1 MTRKNPGTLADFEP
15 EIEARARRIH
25 GQTLRNKRKKQQEQV
40 NSEETT
46 SAITE
51 ESTDSSQNPAIS
63 EATSTN
69 QVDANNAPKANPTL
83 NEAMGDQTIRELAA
97 APTVQQPLCITFPQG
112 ETPFQLKTGLIHL
125 LPTFHGL
132 PSESP
137 HKHLTEF
144 HLVCSSMKPQGV
156 SEDQIKLR
164 AFPFSLSGIAKEWLF
179 YLPSNS
185 ITTWTDLQSRFL
197 DRFFPAA
204 KASEIRRSILGIKQ
218 KHEESLYE
226 YWERYKKLCASC
238 PQHGL
243 SEQTLIQYFYE
254 GLLPMEMK
262 MIDAA
267 SGGALLNMT
276 PTQARELISTMAAN
290 SQQFGAISEPNRRVH
305 EVNNVS
311 IENRLNQLTNIVTS
325 LVTGKINP
333 GRACGICTMTD
344 HPTDCCPSLQE
355 ETVNAVGNFPGP
367 PQRPYN
373 PYGNT
378 YNPGWKDHPNFSY
391 AQNQRPNQA
400 SQQRSYQ
407 QHYQQPQKTSLELMI
422 EKLAASQ
429 EKMMEKLDASQEKS
443 ESRIQEVEKQVSQLA
458 QTVGRLESRGKLPSQ
473 TENNP
478 RANVSA
484 ITLRS
489 GTVVEPKAREK
500 EAEKGEEEEPL
511 PTKQDAEGPKASSS
525 VVQPP
530 FPSRL
535 VNRDKQA
542 EDKSILEM
550 FQKVEINMPLL
561 EVIRRIPRYAK
572 FLKDLCT
579 HKKRLTGKEKVNLGE
594 HVSAVFQ
601 RTLPPKMKDQGMF
614 AIPCKIGNIKIN
626 RAMCD
631 LGASINVMPLSL
643 YNSLSAK
650 PLKETRVTIQL
661 ADRSVI
667 YPEGLLENVLVEVEN
682 LIFPADFYVIKM
694 EQDRPNT
701 SSEILLGRPFLGTAN
716 TKIEVR
722 SGLLS
727 MEFDGQTVEFDVY
740 KAMRYPDNVE
750 RINSLDLFDPLV
762 EEFLETNYLNE
773 SCREFEHRDEEG
785 KREFEKLFTIHSST
799 VFTPLKPKM
808 LPSILQAPK
817 LELKQLPEHLKYAFL
832 GENETL
838 PVIISSGLSREEED
852 DLVEVLRAHKEAI
865 GWTIA
870 DIKGLS
876 PSTCMHKI
884 NIEEGAKPSREG
896 QRRLNPPMM
905 EVVKNEIQ
913 KLLDADVI
921 YPISDSKWV
930 SPIHVVPKKTGVTVV
945 ENSEGELVPTRVQ
958 NGWRVCIDYRKL
970 NSLTRKDHFP
980 LPFIDQMIE
989 RLAGKSHYC
998 CLDGFSGFFQIPVA
1012 PEDQEK
1018 TTFTCPFGTFAYR
1031 RMPFGLCNAPATFQR
1046 CMLSIFS
1053 DYVEK
1058 GIEVFMDDFTVYG
1071 NSFSECL
1078 LNLENVLNKCLEYN
1092 LVLNYEK
1099 CHFMVDKGLILGH
1112 IVSSSGIAVDKAK
1125 TDVIRSLPYP
1135 TTVRDIRSFLGHA
1148 GFYRR
1153 FIKDF
1158 SKIAQPL
1165 CTLLQK
1171 DQAFEFDERCR
1182 ESFDILKEKLVS
1194 APIVQPPNWDYPFEL
1209 MCDASDTSVGVV
1221 LGQKIGKEPH
1231 VIAYASRTLDAAQK
1245 NYSTTKKELFSII
1258 FALDKFRSYL
1268 LGTKIIVFSDHAAIR
1283 YLMNKKEAKPRLT
1296 RWILLLQEFDLEIK
1310 DKKGC
1315 ENLVADHLSRLPI
1328 STIDPPVREEFPEEN
1343 LMMAQSKEPWFADMV
1358 NYLAIGN
1365 PALYGRR

>member
-1 MTRKNPGTLADFEP
+1 M
-15 EIEARARRIH
+15 
-25 GQTLRNKRKKQQEQV
+25 
-40 NSEETT
+40 
-46 SAITE
+46 
-51 ESTDSSQNPAIS
+51 
-63 EATSTN
+63 AT
-69 QVDANNAPKANPTL
+69 
-83 NEAMGDQTIRELAA
+83 
-97 APTVQQPLCITFPQG
+97 
-112 ETPFQLKTGLIHL
+112 
-125 LPTFHGL
+125 
-132 PSESP
+132 
-137 HKHLTEF
+137 
-144 HLVCSSMKPQGV
+144 
-156 SEDQIKLR
+156 
-164 AFPFSLSGIAKEWLF
+164 
-179 YLPSNS
+179 
-185 ITTWTDLQSRFL
+185 
-197 DRFFPAA
+197 
-204 KASEIRRSILGIKQ
+204 
-218 KHEESLYE
+218 
-226 YWERYKKLCASC
+226 
-238 PQHGL
+238 
-243 SEQTLIQYFYE
+243 
-254 GLLPMEMK
+254 
-262 MIDAA
+262 
-267 SGGALLNMT
+267 
-276 PTQARELISTMAAN
+276 N
-290 SQQFGAISEPNRRVH
+290 SQQFSSEPSRRVH
-305 EVNNVS
+305 EVSTVS
-311 IENRLNQLTNIVTS
+311 LENKIDQLTNIVNS
-325 LVTGKINP
+325 LIAGKIETL
-333 GRACGICTMTD
+333 RVCGICTTSGQEKFQNRTET
-344 HPTDCCPSLQE
+344 HLQE
-355 ETVNAVGNFPGP
+355 L
-367 PQRPYN
+367 
-373 PYGNT
+373 
-378 YNPGWKDHPNFSY
+378 H
-391 AQNQRPNQA
+391 
-400 SQQRSYQ
+400 
-407 QHYQQPQKTSLELMI
+407 
-422 EKLAASQ
+422 
-429 EKMMEKLDASQEKS
+429 
-443 ESRIQEVEKQVSQLA
+443 KQMSQLA
-458 QTVGRLESRGKLPSQ
+458 QTIGRIESQGKLPSQ
-473 TENNP
+473 IETTP
-478 RANVSA
+478 KVNVSA

-489 GTVVEPKAREK
+489 GTTVGPEDPKENAQTED
-500 EAEKGEEEEPL
+500 EEIEPL
-511 PTKQDAEGPKASSS
+511 PTKGISNLTPISSS
-525 VVQPP
+525 SKVPPP

-550 FQKVEINMPLL
+550 FQKVEINIPLL

-601 RTLPPKMKDQGMF
+601 RNLPPKMKDQGMF
-614 AIPCKIGNIKIN
+614 AIPCKIDKIKIN

-643 YNSLSAK
+643 YNLLSTK

-661 ADRSVI
+661 ADHSVI
-667 YPEGLLENVLVEVEN
+667 YPEGLLENVLVEVED

-750 RINSLDLFDPLV
+750 RINSLDLFDPFI

-773 SCREFEHRDEEG
+773 SCREFEHCDEEG
-785 KREFEKLFTIHSST
+785 KREFEKPFTVHSNT

-808 LPSILQAPK
+808 LPSILQAPE

-838 PVIISSGLSREEED
+838 PVIISSKLSREEEG
-852 DLVEVLRAHKEAI
+852 DLVAVLRAHKEAI

-998 CLDGFSGFFQIPVA
+998 CLDCFSGFFQIPVA
-1012 PEDQEK
+1012 LEDQEK

-1031 RMPFGLCNAPATFQR
+1031 QMPFGLCNAPATFQR

-1112 IVSSSGIAVDKAK
+1112 IVSYNGIAVDKAK

-1171 DQAFEFDERCR
+1171 DQAFDFDERCR

-1245 NYSTTKKELFSII
+1245 NYSTTEKELFSII

-1268 LGTKIIVFSDHAAIR
+1268 LGTKIIVFSDHAAIK

-1328 STIDPPVREEFPEEN
+1328 STTNPPVREEFPEEN

-1358 NYLAIGN
+1358 NYLAIGKLPKDLPRSAIN
-1365 PALYGRR
+1365 RIKRESRYFFWDDPYLWKHC